1 MASCVY
7 NVIKAPIGWL
17 IYCDDLKI
25 GGVYGTK
32 EAALE
37 AASVSA
43 AFSVGEGRGIQ
54 INVPALLQECTEA
67 WPAKQKELVK
77 ETGAPAVRVAR

>member
-1 MASCVY
+1 MDSCVY

-17 IYCDDLKI
+17 IYCDGLKM
-25 GGVYGTK
+25 GSVYGTK

-37 AASVSA
+37 AAAVSA
-43 AFSVGEGRGIQ
+43 AFSVSEGRGIQ

-67 WPAKQKELVK
+67 WPAKPNELVK
-77 ETGAPAVRVAR
+77 EAGAPEVRATS

>member
-25 GGVYGTK
+25 GGVHGTK

-37 AASVSA
+37 AAAVSA
-43 AFSVGEGRGIQ
+43 AFSVGEGNGIQ
-54 INVPALLQECTEA
+54 INVPAFVQECTEA
-67 WPAKQKELVK
+67 WHAKAHEPAR
-77 ETGAPAVRVAR
+77 ETGAPEVRAIR

>member
-17 IYCDDLKI
+17 IYCDGLKM
-25 GGVYGTK
+25 GVYGAK

-37 AASVSA
+37 AAAVSA
-43 AFSVGEGRGIQ
+43 AFSVSEGHGIQ

-67 WPAKQKELVK
+67 GPAKPPELVR
-77 ETGAPAVRVAR
+77 ETGAPPVRASR